1 MHTILASLERIVY
14 DHDPLK
20 FMLVQT
26 TYQPFISFF
35 HMTSIAE
42 EYPEVQGIGASLSL
56 PSYD

>member
-56 PSYD
+56 PS